1 MKDAEILPDTVNDY
15 GKQITIKAHN
25 ITITI
30 PTGAVEKGYIV
41 EIKVG
46 ASCFGPLRFP
56 EGYYHCISPYLW
68 IHTEYSFK
76 KPLKVEMEHH
86 AIVCQQEDTQK
97 LCILEGIKDD
107 TDDYGSEYT
116 IMHEVHDKSRYKFQ
130 LGSSA
135 VCTYYTTSKYTC
147 LASKSKKIG
156 DRVAVYYWLP
166 ESYES
171 DQNFSAIFHFC
182 YDLKFYNE
190 VFIFVYLHM
199 YLHYYIGNHECI
211 SRTRND

>member
-1 MKDAEILPDTVNDY
+1 MKDAEIVSDTVNDY
-15 GKQITIKAHN
+15 GKQIIIESHN
-25 ITITI
+25 ITINI

-56 EGYYHCISPYLW
+56 EGHYHCISPYLW

-86 AIVCQQEDTQK
+86 AVVGQQEDIQE

-116 IMHEVHDKSRYKFQ
+116 IMREVNDKSQYKFR
-130 LGSSA
+130 LGSS
-135 VCTYYTTSKYTC
+135 VYTYYTKSRYTC
-147 LASKSKKIG
+147 LASKSKEIA

-166 ESYES
+166 QSYKL
-171 DQNFSAIFHFC
+171 DQSFMAMFHFC

-190 VFIFVYLHM
+190 VCIFVYLCM
-199 YLHYYIGNHECI
+199 YLHYYIGNQECI